1 MSAPIKVRSGA
12 PVGLDPSEFAEI
24 YSLQQSAATLR
35 PREALQ
41 PEEAALSLPP
51 PEPADPKI
59 ALLNRAL
66 GPRLTTD
73 NPLWSGNPV
82 PSLRALQK
90 SLIAHSLTLP
100 QAQRRACLDALTVV
114 ERAILLRLR
123 WQQMRRS
130 ELESALA
137 EAPAPQPQSGAGR
150 GGEPAN
156 QPANRTACEH
166 TNQDSLDDNT
176 EHEHATPL
184 SA

>member
-24 YSLQQSAATLR
+24 YSLQKTPATLR

-41 PEEAALSLPP
+41 PEEEALSLPP

-59 ALLNRAL
+59 SLLNRAL
-66 GPRLTTD
+66 GARLTTD

-82 PSLRALQK
+82 PHLRALQK
-90 SLIAHSLTLP
+90 SLIAHSLTLQ
-100 QAQRRACLDALTVV
+100 QAQRRPCLDALTVV

-130 ELESALA
+130 ELEAALGETPA
-137 EAPAPQPQSGAGR
+137 SAPASAAASGPPRQAAR
-150 GGEPAN
+150 GGDHSNLDA
-156 QPANRTACEH
+156 H
-166 TNQDSLDDNT
+166 TEAS
-176 EHEHATPL
+176 HATPL